1 MGKDWNVGDVRPK
14 AGGPK
19 MCIARFETDAA
30 SGERRKSEKSAVC
43 EWFVGKKSQSGSYQV
58 QMLEFVRHM
67 DDAS

>member
-1 MGKDWNVGDVRPK
+1 MSETFDPRPEVR
-14 AGGPK
+14 K